1 MLVVVSLR
9 KRRNFNCC
17 QWSCPRGML
26 IILFIS
32 DFIILKVD
40 HQFKCNKLSV
50 FHYYNITAHD
60 VLFYFR
66 SSYYTCKTCCLQSL
80 ENLILL
86 SQRYW
91 KLVLMHCHPVIVVV
105 ICLPTKHLGDLK
117 NILQCVRAFQIEWEF
132 GSDGFWG
139 QGKIKP
145 EHPEKNLSEQ
155 GRERRTGTILII
167 ILASILGQ
175 DLKPGHLGGRLVL
188 SQHCATLAT

>member
-1 MLVVVSLR
+1 MLLLLVVVSLR
-9 KRRNFNCC
+9 KCRNFNCC

-26 IILFIS
+26 LILFIS
-32 DFIILKVD
+32 DFII
-40 HQFKCNKLSV
+40 FKCNTVILSLLQ
-50 FHYYNITAHD
+50 YYCD

-117 NILQCVRAFQIEWEF
+117 NLLKCVRAFQIDWEF
-132 GSDGFWG
+132 GSVGFWG
-139 QGKIKP
+139 QSKIKP
-145 EHPEKNLSEQ
+145 EYPEKNLSER
-155 GRERRTGTILII
+155 GREPRTDTTFI
-167 ILASILGQ
+167 ILALR
-175 DLKPGHLGGRLVL
+175 PGFEGFFWVHD
-188 SQHCATLAT
+188 